1 MESFFVFR
9 VVKKE
14 KIEYSNKKAV
24 IREKNKFFGFGSRER
39 KITMTEH
46 KPRHFLLLRTVV
58 SMVLVVAVAACAIL
72 VFVHLKNRQERLVSS
87 AKNAQ
92 PSETTMEIQS
102 DNRASKEDEQVF
114 IIKGNDKS
122 SNKFE
127 RADKLSYTTT
137 VQYTIEDLK
146 QLDSYGLRITRNEI
160 YARHGRMFVDQDLQT
175 YFDRQEWYVPEKSP
189 TDFDDNELNEIEM
202 YNAVFI
208 LNYEKSMN
216 Y

>member
-1 MESFFVFR
+1 MP
-9 VVKKE
+9 
-14 KIEYSNKKAV
+14 
-24 IREKNKFFGFGSRER
+24 G
-39 KITMTEH
+39 H

-58 SMVLVVAVAACAIL
+58 SVLLVVVVAASAIL
-72 VFVHLKNRQERLVSS
+72 VFVHLKNRQERLVST

-92 PSETTMEIQS
+92 PNETTVELAS
-102 DNRASKEDEQVF
+102 DSGASGEGEQVY

-127 RADKLSYTTT
+127 RADKLSYTTS
-137 VQYTIEDLK
+137 VKYTTEDLQ
-146 QLDSYGLRITRNEI
+146 QLDAYGLRITRNEI
-160 YARHGRMFVDQDLQT
+160 YARHGRMFADQDLQT
-175 YFDRQEWYVPEKSP
+175 YFDRQEWYVAETSP
-189 TDFDDNELNEIEM
+189 TDFDDDELNDVEM